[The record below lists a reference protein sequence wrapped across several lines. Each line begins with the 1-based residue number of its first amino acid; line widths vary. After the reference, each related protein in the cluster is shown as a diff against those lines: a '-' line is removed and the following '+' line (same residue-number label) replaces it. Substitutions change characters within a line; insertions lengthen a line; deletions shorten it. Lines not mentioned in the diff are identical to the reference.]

1 MKQRKGELDVYQ
13 CHRGRYHI
21 KNKVTKLSYPMLYK
35 TFEMLKNIHEPDH
48 LVQSTMRRK
57 ISFIK
62 NYDTLVLE
70 KYVYGF
76 LK

>member
-1 MKQRKGELDVYQ
+1 
-13 CHRGRYHI
+13 
-21 KNKVTKLSYPMLYK
+21 MLYK